1 MIDEAT
7 KASGRS
13 VRALAANAGMS
24 DTRWRQVVK
33 GVQPGP
39 GGKLVEARASA
50 TSLARM
56 AIAVGL
62 SPEQLEQAGRD
73 DAAEA
78 QRRFAREMQDNSV
91 VPLPVGSTVSGMD
104 EIEMIYASRSLS
116 ARDKLVRIRM
126 VLDLRRQ
133 AEEDQLR
140 AQQNAPADEAGAQA
154 EQQPG

>member
-1 MIDEAT
+1 MIGEAT

-13 VRALAANAGMS
+13 IRALAANAGMS

-33 GVQPGP
+33 GSQPGP
-39 GGKLVEARASA
+39 GGQPVEARASA

-78 QRRFAREMQDNSV
+78 QRRFLREMQDNAV
-91 VPLPVGSTVSGMD
+91 VPLPVGPTASGMD

-116 ARDKLVRIRM
+116 AREKLVRIRM

-133 AEEDQLR
+133 AEQDEVR
-140 AQQNAPADEAGAQA
+140 AQRTAPAEGAGA
-154 EQQPG
+154 EMEPS